1 MMKHKI
7 AYLCILAL
15 LAGLLVFAGT
25 GVLQSASPPKATGGI
40 GFTRNNDQGERI
52 RCWAEFEAK
61 ATSDTSAKGWLKY
74 HDVEGL
80 RFRVDVRCVTVLSDK
95 DLALFSGPIVFAT
108 DTTWM
113 GQWLLLAVRDCGTPG
128 VKGDTI
134 WGEFYRYDPG
144 CSNFPPGEA
153 TLVESGN
160 LVVH

>member
-1 MMKHKI
+1 MHRKI
-7 AYLCILAL
+7 AYLCVLAL
-15 LAGLLVFAGT
+15 VAGLLVLAGAE
-25 GVLQSASPPKATGGI
+25 VLQSASPPLVTGGI

-61 ATSDTSAKGWLKY
+61 AVSDASAKGWLKY

-80 RFRVDVRCVTVLSDK
+80 RFRVDVQCLTVFPDK
-95 DLALFSGPIVFAT
+95 DLALLSGPIVFAT
-108 DTTWM
+108 DATWM
-113 GQWLLLAVRDCGTPG
+113 GQWLLLAVRDGGTPG
-128 VKGDTI
+128 AKGDTL

-153 TLVESGN
+153 TPVESGN

>member
-15 LAGLLVFAGT
+15 LAGLLVLAGT

-40 GFTRNNDQGERI
+40 GFTRNNNQGDQI
-52 RCWAEFEAK
+52 QCWAEFEAK

-80 RFRVDVRCVTVLSDK
+80 RFRVDVQCLTVVGDH
-95 DLALFSGPIVFAT
+95 DAIFSGPIVSAS
-108 DTTWM
+108 DTTLV
-113 GQWLLLAVRDCGTPG
+113 GQWLLIAVHDGGTPG
-128 VKGDTI
+128 SKGDTI
-134 WGEFYRYDPG
+134 WGEFYLDNPG
-144 CSNFPPGEA
+144 CDSFPPGRPSD
-153 TLVESGN
+153 VESGN